1 VKEKHGDASEGKTRE
16 GIHDLPR
23 VSGVGDV
30 GEQRGKNHQRND
42 GGCAPERGSALVALP
57 ALFLR
62 GQKLPL
68 SLRHLCHEAFEKLPF
83 LYPLFHLLTKLHR
96 DIYGTGAFFF
106 LPGKESH
113 FMEGALLSTSASRVT
128 TTFLGN
134 RKGGLHEGFYL
145 SKAIQSLFTPVIRH
159 QGSCHIYVYILII
172 QLSTKKCSLCEEII
186 LAWLVTQ
193 KKGRSEADQEREEYS
208 LFIAVK
214 GCQGNICKRNVG

>member
-1 VKEKHGDASEGKTRE
+1 MRNMLHAEERLEFTDRGTVAEQKPNLSSRFEVKEKHGDASEGKTRE

-159 QGSCHIYVYILII
+159 QGSCHI
-172 QLSTKKCSLCEEII
+172 
-186 LAWLVTQ
+186 
-193 KKGRSEADQEREEYS
+193 
-208 LFIAVK
+208 
-214 GCQGNICKRNVG
+214 